1 MRDHS
6 QKISRRS
13 FIRQTTATGAA
24 TACLSTASAAARS
37 TTPAQTTIQEIRSL
51 TPHLLLNGTVAVSRP
66 LLAPS
71 QLSFRIGLARTRMAS
86 YPCDSMDFVMMDL
99 ERPDRRSRHAHWC
112 TGDLS
117 GRLLEFLCCAEG
129 VDGKNDARLEELFQR
144 ILQQRRPSGFIG
156 RYSASPDDPVPE
168 QDPVRAGA
176 ASKLFHGLLRYYEL
190 TGEPRALSAAKG
202 LAEVLWSVHEEW
214 AKRLADPRTFGDVS
228 QWVVEPFA
236 RLYNITK
243 DPRWIE
249 FCRMIRDGL
258 QSCENRVC
266 HSHGFLSTLRG
277 LQELTLITGDL
288 SWNEAVDRNYRIIV
302 EKQFEMADG
311 NIPEKFPHSERNEG
325 CSIADWL
332 MLNLNQGLI
341 HGDDLAYDKAERI
354 FWNALAFNQLI
365 TGGLGH
371 RRITANGYGVDKI
384 HEAWWCC
391 TQNGGMAMSH
401 YARHTVTLRQKTLQ
415 INLLTP
421 GQFQV
426 PLPGGGFARLRID
439 TAYPARPETVI
450 EAENMP
456 VEMPLRVRIPSCMQ
470 DANIQETRDGKRRR
484 VLLSGKIGHRIEQCH
499 PGVILTYGPLVLAPG
514 RGAENKATAKDS
526 FSEGAPAGY
535 IPKSLPPGIAK
546 IILHNPPDARGFVRL
561 PLCPAEKPLPAWS
574 YYDEGPGSPTWV
586 ENAAVEVH
594 IKYPNAQAMAVRFTP
609 LCFATSC
616 LSLFETPVLFQDIET
631 T

>member
-535 IPKSLPPGIAK
+535 IPKS
-546 IILHNPPDARGFVRL
+546 
-561 PLCPAEKPLPAWS
+561 
-574 YYDEGPGSPTWV
+574 
-586 ENAAVEVH
+586 
-594 IKYPNAQAMAVRFTP
+594 
-609 LCFATSC
+609 
-616 LSLFETPVLFQDIET
+616 
-631 T
+631 